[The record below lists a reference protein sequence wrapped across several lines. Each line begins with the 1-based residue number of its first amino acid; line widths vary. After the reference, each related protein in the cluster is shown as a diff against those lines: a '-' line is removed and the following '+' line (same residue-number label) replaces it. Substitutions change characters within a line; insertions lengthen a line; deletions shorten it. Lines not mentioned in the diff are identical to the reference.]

1 MSLHFLNFAACIVV
15 GLLVY
20 YVGVMGIQCQNVPG
34 DSETLSSSSDS
45 NASKKV
51 SKVSYSKNSAI
62 DGCVIQKRVNRTNR
76 SKLYFF
82 QI

>member
-1 MSLHFLNFAACIVV
+1 MCTKTKYYMSLHFFNFAACIVV

-20 YVGVMGIQCQNVPG
+20 YVGVMGIQCQNLPG
-34 DSETLSSSSDS
+34 DSETLSSSDS

-62 DGCVIQKRVNRTNR
+62 I
-76 SKLYFF
+76 FF
-82 QI
+82 